1 LAVRVNLPLQ
11 IQGSFIMSEIRPTN
25 NRPDIPRMQQDRP
38 VKTEQKKEEPVL
50 RPEAQREVIRQEVK
64 GNDKPKGSKVDIT
77 V

>member
-1 LAVRVNLPLQ
+1 
-11 IQGSFIMSEIRPTN
+11 
-25 NRPDIPRMQQDRP
+25 MQQDRP